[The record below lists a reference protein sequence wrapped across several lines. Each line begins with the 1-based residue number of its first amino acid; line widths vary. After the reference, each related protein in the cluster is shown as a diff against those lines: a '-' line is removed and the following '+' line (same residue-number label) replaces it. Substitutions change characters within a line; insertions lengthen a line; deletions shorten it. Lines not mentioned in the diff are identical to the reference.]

1 MERQPPRTAWKA
13 LRGLLRLVRGYSEPV
28 GSKNA
33 QRGKYGRLSAP
44 VILFGGNNM
53 ENKYAVVVTYSFD
66 PDVPVR
72 LFKEYDE
79 ARDYLK
85 ADWEKEVKI
94 DTEENEWDT
103 DYEISAEGDYARIT
117 NRFADRDDVTEWRI
131 GTVNP

>member
-1 MERQPPRTAWKA
+1 
-13 LRGLLRLVRGYSEPV
+13 
-28 GSKNA
+28 
-33 QRGKYGRLSAP
+33 
-44 VILFGGNNM
+44 M